1 MHEKK
6 SLARCKFHISNEKD
20 EEEDN
25 DIQWGEQYV
34 AKELISITTTTT
46 TPLDH
51 ESLVVSVSKINPRY
65 YVDVPTNS
73 TTINQI

>member
-6 SLARCKFHISNEKD
+6 SQTRCKFHISNEKD
-20 EEEDN
+20 EKEDN

-34 AKELISITTTTT
+34 AEELINITT
-46 TPLDH
+46 TPLDL
-51 ESLVVSVSKINPRY
+51 ESLVPSVSKINLKY

>member
-1 MHEKK
+1 MHEKI
-6 SLARCKFHISNEKD
+6 SLVRCKFHISNEKD

-25 DIQWGEQYV
+25 HIQWGKQYF
-34 AKELISITTTTT
+34 AKELINITTTI

-65 YVDVPTNS
+65 YVYVPTNFS
-73 TTINQI
+73 TINQI

>member
-6 SLARCKFHISNEKD
+6 SLTRCKFHISNEKD

-46 TPLDH
+46 NPLDH